1 MKLNYALNFTNLYFI
16 LLSVLSM
23 LSAIQNVKL
32 PASTSPSP
40 INTSI
45 SVNNQDQNSLVTT
58 KKQEH
63 QQQQQQN
70 SHSTIRAAGTDM
82 SRRKQRNPKPIFNPA
97 DSENNDQELSIRP
110 VEDLKNP

>member
-1 MKLNYALNFTNLYFI
+1 MFYLF
-16 LLSVLSM
+16 SVLSM

-40 INTSI
+40 INTI

-63 QQQQQQN
+63 LQQQQQN
-70 SHSTIRAAGTDM
+70 SHSTIRATGTDM

>member
-1 MKLNYALNFTNLYFI
+1 
-16 LLSVLSM
+16 M

-40 INTSI
+40 INTI

-63 QQQQQQN
+63 QQQQQQH

>member
-1 MKLNYALNFTNLYFI
+1 
-16 LLSVLSM
+16 M

-40 INTSI
+40 MNTI

-63 QQQQQQN
+63 QQQQQQH

>member
-1 MKLNYALNFTNLYFI
+1 
-16 LLSVLSM
+16 M

-40 INTSI
+40 INTI

-63 QQQQQQN
+63 QQQQQQY

>member
-1 MKLNYALNFTNLYFI
+1 
-16 LLSVLSM
+16 M

-40 INTSI
+40 INTI

-63 QQQQQQN
+63 LQQQQQN

>member
-1 MKLNYALNFTNLYFI
+1 
-16 LLSVLSM
+16 M

-40 INTSI
+40 INTI

-63 QQQQQQN
+63 HQQQQQH

>member
-1 MKLNYALNFTNLYFI
+1 
-16 LLSVLSM
+16 M

-40 INTSI
+40 INTI

-63 QQQQQQN
+63 LQQQQQQQN

>member
-1 MKLNYALNFTNLYFI
+1 
-16 LLSVLSM
+16 M

-63 QQQQQQN
+63 QQQQQN

>member
-1 MKLNYALNFTNLYFI
+1 
-16 LLSVLSM
+16 M

-40 INTSI
+40 INTI

-63 QQQQQQN
+63 QQHQQQQH
-70 SHSTIRAAGTDM
+70 SHSTIRAADM

>member
-1 MKLNYALNFTNLYFI
+1 
-16 LLSVLSM
+16 M

-40 INTSI
+40 INTI
-45 SVNNQDQNSLVTT
+45 SVNNQDQNSVVTT
-58 KKQEH
+58 KKQE
-63 QQQQQQN
+63 QQQHSQ
-70 SHSTIRAAGTDM
+70 STIRAAGTDM

-110 VEDLKNP
+110 VEDLKNL

>member
-1 MKLNYALNFTNLYFI
+1 
-16 LLSVLSM
+16 M

-40 INTSI
+40 INTI

-63 QQQQQQN
+63 LQQQQN
-70 SHSTIRAAGTDM
+70 SHSTIRVAGTDM

>member
-1 MKLNYALNFTNLYFI
+1 
-16 LLSVLSM
+16 M

-40 INTSI
+40 INTI

-63 QQQQQQN
+63 LQQQQQN

-110 VEDLKNP
+110 VEDLKNS

>member
-1 MKLNYALNFTNLYFI
+1 
-16 LLSVLSM
+16 M

-40 INTSI
+40 INNI

>member
-1 MKLNYALNFTNLYFI
+1 
-16 LLSVLSM
+16 M

-63 QQQQQQN
+63 QQEQQQN